1 MALRGVF
8 MKLSFSTLG
17 CPGWSWEEILRQAK
31 ALGFGGVEMRGV
43 LRELDNGKIAEFRDG
58 TISATAARLRLL
70 GLAVPCLDTSVTFLG
85 EGDFSET
92 LHSGRASMDIAAK
105 LGSPFIRVFGDR
117 IPSGMGRSEAAERV
131 AEGIKELARYGEG
144 IGVTVLQE
152 THGDFSDSRLIMDV
166 FSRVQSPAAGI
177 LWDVANPSEFGETP
191 QETWG
196 RIGPLVR
203 HVHMK
208 DVLRRDG
215 ELVPCLPGDGI
226 VPMRDVM
233 RLLGE
238 AGYQGWLSFEWE
250 KMWHMD
256 LEEPETAFPAFTK
269 YILQLFPPMALPRP

>member
-1 MALRGVF
+1 

-31 ALGFGGVEMRGV
+31 ALGFNGIEIRGV
-43 LRELDNGKIAEFRDG
+43 LRELDNEKIAEFRDEAV
-58 TISATAARLRLL
+58 SATVAGLSSNRLEI
-70 GLAVPCLDTSVTFLG
+70 PCLDTSVTFLS
-85 EGDFSET
+85 DTDPAET
-92 LHSGRASMDIAAK
+92 FRSGKASIDIARK
-105 LGSPFIRVFGDR
+105 LGAPFIRVFGDR
-117 IPSGMGRSEAAERV
+117 IPKGMGKDTAIVKV
-131 AEGIKELARYGEG
+131 AEGMQSLGQYADGK
-144 IGVTVLQE
+144 GVMVLQE
-152 THGDFSDSRLIMDV
+152 THGDFAESQMLLNV
-166 FSRVQSPAAGI
+166 FERVKSPAAGI
-177 LWDVANPSEFGETP
+177 LWDVANPYEFGESP

-226 VPMRDVM
+226 VPICDVM
-233 RLLGE
+233 RILEE

-256 LEEPETAFPAFTK
+256 LDEPETAFPAFIK
-269 YILQLFPPMALPRP
+269 YILPLLPSTTSQ